1 MHPIDF
7 AAPARGLLGK
17 AAALLVLLTLG
28 ACQPGLLANGE
39 AVSGPA
45 VSRLAAIRSAHGLGP
60 LAADRGLEKAALRQ
74 ARYMA
79 RTGTMSHATG
89 RGRDFVSRMTRIR
102 TNGAAAENIAHGR
115 MGLERLFETWMASE
129 GHRRNMLDP
138 RFTRFGLA
146 SAGDGGD
153 RYWALVLGR

>member
-45 VSRLAAIRSAHGLGP
+45 VSRLAAIRSA
-60 LAADRGLEKAALRQ
+60 LARTDWAALP
-74 ARYMA
+74 
-79 RTGTMSHATG
+79 
-89 RGRDFVSRMTRIR
+89 SR
-102 TNGAAAENIAHGR
+102 
-115 MGLERLFETWMASE
+115 LC
-129 GHRRNMLDP
+129 
-138 RFTRFGLA
+138 
-146 SAGDGGD
+146 
-153 RYWALVLGR
+153 